1 MKTMNWAGVVA
12 CVAVLAACATV
23 TRGTT
28 NKVQILS
35 EPSGADVRTSL
46 NQTCVTPCTFTVPR
60 KDEFSVVI
68 SLPGYKSETVEI
80 KTRVAGEGVAGLAG
94 NVIVG
99 GVIGLGTDAITGAA
113 LEHFPNPVEVRLQ
126 KLAPAGAP
134 PRRSGNR
141 S

>member
-1 MKTMNWAGVVA
+1 MKIRNWALGCATVVL
-12 CVAVLAACATV
+12 LAACATV

-60 KDEFSVVI
+60 KDEFSVII

-80 KTRVAGEGVAGLAG
+80 RTRLAGEGVVGLAG
-94 NVIVG
+94 NVLIG
-99 GVIGLGTDAITGAA
+99 GVIGIGTDAITGAT
-113 LEHFPNPVEVRLQ
+113 LEHFPNPVEVKLQ
-126 KLAPAGAP
+126 KLTPVTP
-134 PRRSGNR
+134 PKRSVVRR
-141 S
+141 